1 MNRFWAT
8 KIIVW
13 LAVLFFVLILV
24 VLPLLT
30 AILIDFGR
38 LPYSFSKYLLWIE
51 DLQLVVLQIFLVVW
65 VFFVGGCFA
74 SFLNVVAWRVP
85 RGRSILGSS
94 HCPHCQTRLAFGD
107 NLPIIGWWRNR
118 GRCRGCTAPI
128 ALRYLIAE
136 IVLGTVFLLLTAAEL
151 ATGGGSLPLR
161 PVDSMRGFTDF
172 MLGPNWD
179 LIRLL
184 VFHLVLVSTLFLFAL
199 IEMDGF
205 RIPLAAYW
213 FTLLIGLAVPIFWSD
228 VLLITWDG
236 RFGARALTQ
245 GSLDKWLTL
254 FAGAALGFLVGRG
267 LPRLD
272 PVSRQLCGFN
282 LSLGL
287 TLVGLFLGWQSVI
300 SVALFWLGLWS
311 VGNRI
316 RLRAI
321 RAAAQTETFDSVWN
335 PNSCLLIA
343 SLVHLLS
350 WRGQVAIFQFCVG

>member
-1 MNRFWAT
+1 MSRFWAT
-8 KIIVW
+8 KMIVW
-13 LAVLFFVLILV
+13 LTVLFFVLVLV

-30 AILIDFGR
+30 ALLIDFGR

-51 DLQLVVLQIFLVVW
+51 NLQMVVLQIFLVVW

-94 HCPHCQTRLAFGD
+94 HCPYCQTRLAFGD

-118 GRCRGCTAPI
+118 GQCRTCAAPI

-136 IVLGTVFLLLTAAEL
+136 IVLATVFLLLTAAEL
-151 ATGGGSLPLR
+151 ATGGGNLPLGT
-161 PVDSMRGFTDF
+161 VDSMRGFTDF
-172 MLGPNWD
+172 LFGPNWD

-199 IEMDGF
+199 IELDGF

-213 FTLLIGLAVPIFWSD
+213 FTLLIGIAVPLFWSD

-236 RFGARALTQ
+236 RFGAQALTQ
-245 GSLDKWLTL
+245 WSLDKWLTL

-267 LPRLD
+267 LSRLD
-272 PVSRQLCGFN
+272 PVSRQRHGFN

-300 SVALFWLGLWS
+300 SVALFWLALWL
-311 VGNRI
+311 VRNRI
-316 RLRAI
+316 RARMI
-321 RAAAQTETFDSVWN
+321 GAAGLTESFDSIWN
-335 PNSCLLIA
+335 PNSCLMIA

-350 WRGQVAIFQFCVG
+350 WRGQVAIFHFCFG